1 MDGGGTEQ
9 YASENIVAKLGDFG
23 LSAVLCGPYQ
33 VLFILSFKEKEKKK
47 KKKKKREKKKEM
59 RNNLLSCLASCTR
72 KYGTHQPK
80 VGRS

>member
-33 VLFILSFKEKEKKK
+33 VLSSFFFQKKK
-47 KKKKKREKKKEM
+47 KKKKKKKK
-59 RNNLLSCLASCTR
+59 
-72 KYGTHQPK
+72 
-80 VGRS
+80 

>member
-33 VLFILSFKEKEKKK
+33 VLSSFLLFSKKTKTNEK
-47 KKKKKREKKKEM
+47 
-59 RNNLLSCLASCTR
+59 
-72 KYGTHQPK
+72 
-80 VGRS
+80 

>member
-33 VLFILSFKEKEKKK
+33 VLSSFSLSKKKEKK
-47 KKKKKREKKKEM
+47 RKKKEKKEKK
-59 RNNLLSCLASCTR
+59 RNE
-72 KYGTHQPK
+72 K
-80 VGRS
+80 